1 MPRYARVVV
10 RHYPH
15 HIVHKGN
22 GGQAVFLDKS
32 DYGKYL
38 ELLKKYSEKWRCG
51 IQAYCLMPNHVHA
64 LVVPPDE
71 TSLARMMHSIAFLYT
86 QYFNRKYSAEGH
98 LWGNRFYSSV
108 VDADAYHWTAA
119 LYIEQNPVRAGLVP
133 SAEMYSYSSARAH
146 ARGKSDP
153 VLNASLF
160 DEFDQKEYRKTLRE
174 PLTEEQLMETRT
186 QTKLCKPLGSARF
199 IRTVERLLGISIPR
213 NRHSSEK
220 R

>member
-1 MPRYARVVV
+1 
-10 RHYPH
+10 
-15 HIVHKGN
+15 
-22 GGQAVFLDKS
+22 
-32 DYGKYL
+32 
-38 ELLKKYSEKWRCG
+38 
-51 IQAYCLMPNHVHA
+51 
-64 LVVPPDE
+64 
-71 TSLARMMHSIAFLYT
+71 
-86 QYFNRKYSAEGH
+86 
-98 LWGNRFYSSV
+98 

-146 ARGKSDP
+146 TRGKSDP

-160 DEFDQKEYRKTLRE
+160 DEFDRKEYRKVLRE
-174 PLTEEQLMETRT
+174 PLTDEQLMETRT